1 MGSSKAKSM
10 LYQKAFEQYN
20 KLGTRAARCSKHILH
35 LTRAIQEELV
45 EFLTDKMEDP
55 YFLNVLSVASRC
67 NALQTYPSFYSIQ
80 HSKHLISFTQIQTA
94 AGESLQEDML
104 TREIRSG

>member
-1 MGSSKAKSM
+1 M

-20 KLGTRAARCSKHILH
+20 KLGKRAARCLKHILH
-35 LTRAIQEELV
+35 LTRAIQEEIV

-67 NALQTYPSFYSIQ
+67 NALQTYPSFYR

-94 AGESLQEDML
+94 AGESLHEDML
-104 TREIRSG
+104 TREIRSV